1 MLVQEALA
9 RWLAE
14 EYVMANEE
22 HLARLNKGLAA
33 WNEWRD
39 DHPEIVPD
47 LRGAALAGRDLAMY
61 GLLCLDGVDLAG
73 ADLREVYLFSG
84 RLSGA
89 NLTGATL
96 TNADLRQANLRR
108 AVLREAFLL
117 ERTSVRPS
125 SLKLTDI
132 RHSSQ
137 GLTYVRPTSVQQ
149 RLPRQSC
156 PGQTSL
162 EQISVVRTSQGRIW
176 QKLNSSEQTLGE
188 RP

>member
-1 MLVQEALA
+1 VLVQEALA

-22 HLARLNKGLAA
+22 HLARLNQGLAA

-61 GLLCLDGVDLAG
+61 GLLCLDGVDLTG

-89 NLTGATL
+89 NFTGATL
-96 TNADLRQANLRR
+96 T
-108 AVLREAFLL
+108 
-117 ERTSVRPS
+117 
-125 SLKLTDI
+125 SLAET
-132 RHSSQ
+132 
-137 GLTYVRPTSVQQ
+137 
-149 RLPRQSC
+149 
-156 PGQTSL
+156 
-162 EQISVVRTSQGRIW
+162 
-176 QKLNSSEQTLGE
+176 
-188 RP
+188 